1 VAASVDSIPV
11 AAALAASAAAVPAAA
26 ERLVI
31 GKQLMESDLSELVER
46 LKKAYGESLLS
57 VILYGSGASGD
68 RQPPYSDLN
77 VLCVLHHVT
86 PLELAAA
93 QPVVQW
99 WRGKNNPSPLL
110 MSENELRRST
120 DCFPM
125 EFYDMQECRM
135 LLHGRDLVPEIRI
148 EDRHYRAEVE
158 YELRSKFIRLRQ
170 KAAGIMSDTNML
182 TQLMSDSVAT
192 FLVIARHVLR
202 LRGVSPVPFPKREVV
217 AALAA
222 HINVDAAPFQRLLNL
237 RAGEKLHGSD
247 AHALFAQ
254 YLASVEKLI
263 DTVDSLGR

>member
-1 VAASVDSIPV
+1 
-11 AAALAASAAAVPAAA
+11 
-26 ERLVI
+26 
-31 GKQLMESDLSELVER
+31 MESDIKDLVER

-57 VILYGSGASGD
+57 VILYGSGAAGD

-77 VLCVLHHVT
+77 ILCVLSRVT
-86 PLELAAA
+86 PTEIAAA
-93 QPVVQW
+93 EPVVKW

-110 MSENELRRST
+110 MSEDELRRST

-135 LLHGRDLVPEIRI
+135 LLHGRDMVPEIKI
-148 EDRHYRAEVE
+148 ENRHYRAEVE
-158 YELRSKFIRLRQ
+158 YELRAKFIRLRQ
-170 KAAGIMSDTNML
+170 KAAGMMSDSAML

-202 LRGVSPVPFPKREVV
+202 LRGVSPVPFPKRDVV
-217 AALAA
+217 AALAE

-237 RAGEKLHGSD
+237 RSGEKLPGAD
-247 AHALFAQ
+247 AHSLFAQ